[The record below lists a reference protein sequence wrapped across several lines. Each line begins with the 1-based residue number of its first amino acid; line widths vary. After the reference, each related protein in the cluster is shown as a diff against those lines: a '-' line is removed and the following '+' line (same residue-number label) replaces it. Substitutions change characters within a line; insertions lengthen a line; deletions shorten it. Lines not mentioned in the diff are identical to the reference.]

1 MASAAP
7 SAGLDTMITVKLQID
22 GITRRTKM
30 PLRDMVPKT
39 LESNIRTF
47 LHTPPEIDLVLDR
60 YSDSAASYVQLERDN
75 VSIYKQLYRAAK
87 AKSKLKIRVTPRASP
102 QKPTPKPVTI
112 EDEPEASSSTAI
124 ESPQESQVNI
134 SPAPTPTADAPAPT
148 LSTLDAIS
156 AAASLSAITL
166 PFRTCPDYQPPVT
179 ADGKPIGR
187 GISTREDFETRLA
200 NLFEHQSGLASRLA
214 TQQAEHRARRAQ
226 QASGCCGRPAVAQ
239 PTISRDSAPPS
250 ASPASAAF
258 AICCNHC
265 EKTIPDVHYHCSTC
279 DDGDFDLCQACV
291 EQGITCHGK
300 DHWLIKRTTVDG
312 RLVRSITETIAP
324 KPKAKEQLE
333 QPKVEEQ
340 AEKPKPVVT
349 VETKIE
355 TKSEP
360 KIEPKDEAPS
370 LPKPEFEP
378 LIARWASLGVMRT
391 CNCCVQELPEVE
403 FLHCNTC
410 EDYDLCQ
417 PCVVKNAHGHHPQH
431 GFVPAVKGTEMPHHV
446 KVKMVPGRNQ
456 MHHAICDGCDKYIA
470 GVRHKCL
477 DCPDWDYCANCIKHS
492 KLAHP
497 NHRFVPIY
505 EHLADVRVRSPTP
518 VHIGIC
524 CDGPL
529 CAGNEAYP
537 AYVRGT
543 RYKCAV
549 CNDTDFCAN
558 CEASPSNTHNKTHP
572 MIMFKTP
579 VRHVSV
585 TTTGEHQG
593 GHRMPT
599 MGDRVATNSKATE
612 TVAPAGGNT
621 INPVQTIVDVKPSQ
635 TAPAPFVKKAEAKK
649 SEIKKAEVK
658 KAEVKEE
665 KKEIPASEEPLVAV
679 FVSDTTVDGT
689 VLPANHVFEQ
699 TWLLRNEGN
708 VAWPAGCSVKFVGG
722 DYMGHVDPNHPA
734 GISELVSASESTV
747 CYPPLAPGQEFPFTV
762 LLRTPARAGKIVSYW
777 RLTSPSGEKF
787 GHRLWCDVNVRII
800 KSEVKSEPKATSEPE
815 VKTETVEK
823 ADAEDSQASSQMIF
837 PKLEKESPVASIH
850 EAAQADPAPAL
861 EQVEVKESGDEDWD
875 LSDDGFMTDEEYDIL
890 DASDEEYLEEQKKK
904 VVAK

>member
-7 SAGLDTMITVKLQID
+7 SAGLDTMVTVKLQFD

-47 LHTPPEIDLVLDR
+47 LHLPSDIDLILDR
-60 YSDSAASYVQLERDN
+60 YSDSAAAYVQLEPEN
-75 VSIYKQLYRAAK
+75 VPIYKQLYRAAK
-87 AKSKLKIRVTPRASP
+87 AKSKLKIRVTPRAP
-102 QKPTPKPVTI
+102 LQKPAPKPVTI
-112 EDEPEASSSTAI
+112 EDEPEAGSSTIA

-134 SPAPTPTADAPAPT
+134 SPAPTPTADAPA
-148 LSTLDAIS
+148 LSPS
-156 AAASLSAITL
+156 ATATSSETTL
-166 PFRTCPDYQPPVT
+166 PFRTNPLSRPVSVAFAT
-179 ADGKPIGR
+179 EAAKLIDAR
-187 GISTREDFETRLA
+187 RDEFESRLA
-200 NLFEHQSGLASRLA
+200 NLFESQSGLASRLA

-226 QASGCCGRPAVAQ
+226 HASSGCCRMPVTRSII
-239 PTISRDSAPPS
+239 PDLAPPPTC
-250 ASPASAAF
+250 PASAAF
-258 AICCNHC
+258 AICCNNC

-291 EQGITCHGK
+291 EQGVTCHGK

-312 RLVRSITETIAP
+312 RLVRSITETIPP
-324 KPKAKEQLE
+324 KSKAKEQSEE
-333 QPKVEEQ
+333 QPEEQ
-340 AEKPKPVVT
+340 SEEPKAEEQEKPKALVN
-349 VETKIE
+349 IE
-355 TKSEP
+355 T

-370 LPKPEFEP
+370 LPKPKFEP
-378 LIARWASLGVMRT
+378 LAAPWNTSCVMRT
-391 CNCCVQELPEVE
+391 CNCCVRELAEHQ
-403 FLHCNTC
+403 FLHCDTC
-410 EDYDLCQ
+410 EDYDLCH
-417 PCVVKNAHGHHPQH
+417 PCFLKNAHGHHPEH
-431 GFVPAVKGTEMPHHV
+431 GFVPAVKDTEVPKHV
-446 KVKMVPGRNQ
+446 RVKLGPSRNQ
-456 MHHAICDGCDKYIA
+456 VHHAICDGCDKYIV

-492 KLAHP
+492 KFAHP

-518 VHIGIC
+518 VHVGIC

-537 AYVRGT
+537 AYVHGI

-558 CEASPSNTHNKTHP
+558 CEASPSNTHNKSHP

-593 GHRMPT
+593 GQRMPT
-599 MGDRVATNSKATE
+599 MGDRVATNSRATE

-635 TAPAPFVKKAEAKK
+635 PAPANVASKAPTPP
-649 SEIKKAEVK
+649 IK

-665 KKEIPASEEPLVAV
+665 KKETPASDEPLVAV

-689 VLPANHVFEQ
+689 VLPPNHVFEQ
-699 TWLLRNEGN
+699 TWILRNKGS

-722 DYMGHVDPNHPA
+722 DYMGHVDPSHPA

-747 CYPPLAPGQEFPFTV
+747 CYPPLAPGQEFSFTV

-777 RLTSPSGEKF
+777 RLTTPSGEKF
-787 GHRLWCDVNVRII
+787 GHRLWCDVSVRII
-800 KSEVKSEPKATSEPE
+800 KSEVQSEPKATPEPE
-815 VKTETVEK
+815 IKEETVVEEFE
-823 ADAEDSQASSQMIF
+823 AEDSQASSQMIF

-850 EAAQADPAPAL
+850 EACQAEPAHAS
-861 EQVEVKESGDEDWD
+861 EQAEVKESVDEDWD